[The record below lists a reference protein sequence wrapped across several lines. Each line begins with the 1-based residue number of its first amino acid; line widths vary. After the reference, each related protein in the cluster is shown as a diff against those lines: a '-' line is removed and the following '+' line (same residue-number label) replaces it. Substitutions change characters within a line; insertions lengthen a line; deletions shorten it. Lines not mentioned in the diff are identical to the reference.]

1 VGEDGLHREGIL
13 HGVIFPDDPRF
24 FNPTDMVAAI
34 QGYLNETGQR
44 SIARFCNDARIV
56 HESLALRYA
65 TVIRKLDEITGKSIR
80 GVRIVGRSQNEFL
93 NQATANATGLEV
105 VAGPVE
111 ATAIG
116 SAIVQAITNRR
127 FTEAIYLR
135 WADIMRHSA
144 TKRHQRW
151 SGWLTGRWLACRW
164 LTCRLTMVL
173 CAARIPFSRLEF
185 LGSGGGV
192 C

>member
-1 VGEDGLHREGIL
+1 
-13 HGVIFPDDPRF
+13 
-24 FNPTDMVAAI
+24 
-34 QGYLNETGQR
+34 
-44 SIARFCNDARIV
+44 
-56 HESLALRYA
+56 
-65 TVIRKLDEITGKSIR
+65 VIRKLDEITGKSIR

-93 NQATANATGLEV
+93 NQAPANATGLEV

-144 TKRHQRW
+144 MKRHQRW
-151 SGWLTGRWLACRW
+151 SGWLTCRW

-173 CAARIPFSRLEF
+173 CPARIPFSRLGS